1 MDVFSH
7 ITESTGANHWLR
19 HDARGSFRAS
29 QEGNSAKRT
38 TSAFVVVCLFLFPE
52 TDVLFR
58 QKMQTKRV
66 YSDDHHI
73 DL

>member
-19 HDARGSFRAS
+19 HAARGGFRAS

-52 TDVLFR
+52 IDVLFR
-58 QKMQTKRV
+58 QKKCRQKEYIQMTIV
-66 YSDDHHI
+66 
-73 DL
+73 